1 VTEAGAPAS
10 RFIGLTVIALAFIY
24 WWIAVALFLVLF
36 GERYFARRERESYM
50 WLSALMLSYEMLVS
64 NFGGLGSR
72 FPDAYGEA
80 GKQFIG
86 YGSSWTRFL
95 DIYLPARDQVD
106 REGTELLAAFT
117 SFD

>member
-1 VTEAGAPAS
+1 
-10 RFIGLTVIALAFIY
+10 
-24 WWIAVALFLVLF
+24 
-36 GERYFARRERESYM
+36 M

-80 GKQFIG
+80 GIQFIG